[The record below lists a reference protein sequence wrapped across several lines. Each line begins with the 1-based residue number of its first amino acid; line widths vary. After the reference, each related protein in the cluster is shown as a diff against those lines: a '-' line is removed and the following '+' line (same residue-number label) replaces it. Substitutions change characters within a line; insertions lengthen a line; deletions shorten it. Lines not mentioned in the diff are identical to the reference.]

1 VINRALIP
9 VSFTPREVQT
19 LEVLVDTCASNRE
32 IGAQL
37 GICERTVKQNMLHMN
52 MKMNWGKGNNSRL
65 KLAQYFRAEEELAPA
80 GTLPKFTPRQLEILD
95 CLHRGLSSLETA
107 TKLGI
112 VVSTLRNMFNELFD
126 KTGTWS
132 RLELAAWVSARRR
145 LLWPTSEKGII
156 A

>member
-19 LEVLVDTCASNRE
+19 LEVLVENCASNRE
-32 IGAQL
+32 IGVQL
-37 GICERTVKQNMLHMN
+37 GICERTVKQNMRHMI
-52 MKMNWGKGNNSRL
+52 MKMNWGKGQSRL

-80 GTLPKFTPRQLEILD
+80 GSLPKFTPRQLEILE
-95 CLHRGLSSLETA
+95 RVRKGQSNLEIA
-107 TKLGI
+107 SQLGI
-112 VVSTLRNMFNELFD
+112 VVSTLKNMFNELFD